1 MVAGIA
7 VKQLNADKLTC
18 SRLRVRVRRL
28 KVCSSFLMF
37 TLSSDAN
44 ANADAATPQQL
55 HKAAARSSGSSLAH
69 IFRWA
74 ND

>member
-18 SRLRVRVRRL
+18 SRLRVRERRL

-37 TLSSDAN
+37 TLSSDAD
-44 ANADAATPQQL
+44 ADVATPQQL

>member
-18 SRLRVRVRRL
+18 SRLRVRERRL

-37 TLSSDAN
+37 TLSSD
-44 ANADAATPQQL
+44 ADAATPQQL
-55 HKAAARSSGSSLAH
+55 HKAAARSSGSGSSLAH